1 MTGADASAL
10 LSSYLPACPAHRKSG
25 PALMAV
31 GGDSTLLRD
40 GVVYLAAA
48 VAVVPL
54 FHRLKL
60 GAVLGYLVA
69 GMIIGPHLLGLVTDP
84 EATLG
89 FAEFGVV
96 LLLFVIGLELRP
108 KRLWDLRYD
117 IFGLGS
123 AQVLLCGFAITGA
136 LLLTTPFTWQAALVI
151 GLALALSSTALDVQ
165 ILRDQGKINTPL
177 GTRIISIH
185 LMQDLAI
192 VPLLIVTTALS
203 RTPVAEAPEGWELVW
218 KSLVAIGALVLA
230 GRFLVNPL
238 FRLIAQTGTREV
250 FVIGALLMVVGSA
263 FLMASFGLSMA
274 LGAFIA
280 GVMLADSPYRH
291 EVEADIDPFR
301 GLLLGLF
308 FMAVGMMLDLSIIL
322 QQPGR
327 ILLYVTI
334 LLGVKF
340 AVIAILAR
348 LFGSNWRDAAL
359 TGVHL
364 AQGGEFAFVVL
375 TAAESGLLLAS
386 EASSLFAAA
395 VTVSMALTPL
405 LIAGVDRLVER
416 ESEDHDVEG
425 PEKAENAPAIIV
437 GYGRFGQTVNQLLA
451 ARGIPVTLIDRK
463 PGQIELSG
471 RFGRKVYYGDGT
483 RLDVLRI
490 AGAEEAQLL
499 VYCNDGHQMTNEML
513 GAVRRTFPNL
523 KVLVRAFDRRH
534 VMQLA
539 NADCDVVV
547 REVHESAVKMGRSAL
562 KAAGVDEKTIDAIE
576 ADYRERDS
584 ERLALQIA
592 SGDLRAGLDLTYGTF
607 PLPAN
612 EGLGEIPYAL
622 DDESVQSGHIA

>member
-1 MTGADASAL
+1 
-10 LSSYLPACPAHRKSG
+10 
-25 PALMAV
+25 MAV
-31 GGDSTLLRD
+31 AGDSTLLRD

-136 LLLTTPFTWQAALVI
+136 LLLTTIFTWQAALVI

-177 GTRIISIH
+177 GQRIISIH

-203 RTPVAEAPEGWELVW
+203 RTPVSESPEGWELVW
-218 KSLVAIGALVLA
+218 KSFVAIGALVLA

-322 QQPGR
+322 KEPAR
-327 ILLYVTI
+327 IVLYVTI
-334 LLGVKF
+334 LIGVKF
-340 AVIAILAR
+340 TVIALLTR

-405 LIAGVDRLVER
+405 LIAGVDRLVEHG
-416 ESEDHDVEG
+416 SEDHDAEG

-499 VYCNDGHQMTNEML
+499 IYCNDGQQITNEML
-513 GAVRRTFPNL
+513 GIVRRTFPNL
-523 KVLVRAFDRRH
+523 KVLIRAFDRRH

-539 NADCDVVV
+539 NADCDAVV
-547 REVHESAVKMGRSAL
+547 REVHESAVLMGRAAL
-562 KAAGVDEKTIDAIE
+562 KAADVDDKTINEIE
-576 ADYRERDS
+576 AEYRERDS

-592 SGDLRAGLDLTYGTF
+592 SGDLRAGLDLTYGTY

-622 DDESVQSGHIA
+622 DDDSPQSGHIA

>member
-1 MTGADASAL
+1 
-10 LSSYLPACPAHRKSG
+10 
-25 PALMAV
+25 MAV

-136 LLLTTPFTWQAALVI
+136 LLLTTIFTWQAALVI

-177 GTRIISIH
+177 GQRIISIH

-203 RTPVAEAPEGWELVW
+203 RTPVSESPEGWELVW
-218 KSLVAIGALVLA
+218 KSFVAIGALVLA

-322 QQPGR
+322 KEPAR
-327 ILLYVTI
+327 IVLYVTI
-334 LLGVKF
+334 LIGVKF
-340 AVIAILAR
+340 TVIALLTR

-405 LIAGVDRLVER
+405 LIAGVDRLVEHG
-416 ESEDHDVEG
+416 SEDHDAEG

-499 VYCNDGHQMTNEML
+499 IYCNDGQQITNEML
-513 GAVRRTFPNL
+513 GIVRRTFPNL
-523 KVLVRAFDRRH
+523 KVLIRAFDRRH

-539 NADCDVVV
+539 NADCDAVV
-547 REVHESAVKMGRSAL
+547 REVHESAVLMGRAAL
-562 KAAGVDEKTIDAIE
+562 KAADVDDKTINEIE
-576 ADYRERDS
+576 AEYRERDS

-592 SGDLRAGLDLTYGTF
+592 SGDLRAGLDLTYGTY

-622 DDESVQSGHIA
+622 DDDSPQSGHIA

>member
-1 MTGADASAL
+1 
-10 LSSYLPACPAHRKSG
+10 
-25 PALMAV
+25 MAV
-31 GGDSTLLRD
+31 GGDSALLRD
-40 GVVYLAAA
+40 GVVYLSAA
-48 VAVVPL
+48 VVIVPL

-84 EATLG
+84 EATLA

-108 KRLWDLRYD
+108 RRLWDLRYD

-123 AQVLLCGFAITGA
+123 AQVVLCGLAITGA
-136 LLLTTPFTWQAALVI
+136 LLLTTSFTWQAALVI

-177 GTRIISIH
+177 GQRIISIH

-203 RTPVAEAPEGWELVW
+203 RTPDTLAPEGWELVW

-263 FLMASFGLSMA
+263 YLMASFGLSMA

-308 FMAVGMMLDLSIIL
+308 FMAVGMLLDLSIIL
-322 QQPGR
+322 QQPAR

-340 AVIAILAR
+340 VTIAVLAR
-348 LFGSNWRDAAL
+348 LFGSNWRDSAL

-386 EASSLFAAA
+386 QASSLFAAA

-405 LIAGVDRLVER
+405 LIAGIDRLVEH
-416 ESEDHDVEG
+416 EGEDHDVEG
-425 PEKAENAPAIIV
+425 PEEAENAPAILV

-471 RFGRKVYYGDGT
+471 RFGQKVYYGDGT
-483 RLDVLRI
+483 RLDVLRT
-490 AGAEEAQLL
+490 AGAEEARLL
-499 VYCNDGHQMTNEML
+499 IYCNDGQQVTNEML
-513 GAVRRTFPNL
+513 GAVRRAFPSL
-523 KVLVRAFDRRH
+523 KVLIRAFDRRH
-534 VMQLA
+534 VIQLA
-539 NADCDVVV
+539 NADCDAVV
-547 REVHESAVKMGRSAL
+547 REVHESAVAMGCAAL
-562 KAAGVDEKTIDAIE
+562 KAAGVAEATVDAIE
-576 ADYRERDS
+576 AEYRERDRQ
-584 ERLALQIA
+584 RLALQIA
-592 SGDLRAGLDLTYGTF
+592 SGDLRAGLDLTYGTY

-612 EGLGEIPYAL
+612 EGLAEIPQAVE
-622 DDESVQSGHIA
+622 DDEIAVPDRSS

>member
-1 MTGADASAL
+1 
-10 LSSYLPACPAHRKSG
+10 
-25 PALMAV
+25 MAV

-136 LLLTTPFTWQAALVI
+136 LLVTTEFTWQAALVI

-562 KAAGVDEKTIDAIE
+562 KAAGVDEKTIDEIE

-592 SGDLRAGLDLTYGTF
+592 SGNLRAGLDLTYGTF

>member
-1 MTGADASAL
+1 
-10 LSSYLPACPAHRKSG
+10 
-25 PALMAV
+25 MAV

-117 IFGLGS
+117 IFALGS

-136 LLLTTPFTWQAALVI
+136 LLLTTIFTWQAALVI

-177 GTRIISIH
+177 GQRIISIH

-203 RTPVAEAPEGWELVW
+203 RTPVSESPEGWELVW
-218 KSLVAIGALVLA
+218 KSFVAIGALVLA

-322 QQPGR
+322 KEPAR
-327 ILLYVTI
+327 IVLYVTI
-334 LLGVKF
+334 LIGVKF
-340 AVIAILAR
+340 TVIALLTR

-405 LIAGVDRLVER
+405 LIAGVDRLVEHD
-416 ESEDHDVEG
+416 SEDLDAEG

-499 VYCNDGHQMTNEML
+499 IYCNDGQQITNEML
-513 GAVRRTFPNL
+513 GIVRRTFPNL
-523 KVLVRAFDRRH
+523 KVLIRAFDRRH

-539 NADCDVVV
+539 DADCDAVV
-547 REVHESAVKMGRSAL
+547 REVHESAVLMGRAAL
-562 KAAGVDEKTIDAIE
+562 KAADVDDKTINEIE
-576 ADYRERDS
+576 AEYRERDS

-592 SGDLRAGLDLTYGTF
+592 SGDLRAGLDLTYGTY

-622 DDESVQSGHIA
+622 DDDSPQSGHIA

>member
-1 MTGADASAL
+1 
-10 LSSYLPACPAHRKSG
+10 
-25 PALMAV
+25 
-31 GGDSTLLRD
+31 
-40 GVVYLAAA
+40 
-48 VAVVPL
+48 
-54 FHRLKL
+54 
-60 GAVLGYLVA
+60 
-69 GMIIGPHLLGLVTDP
+69 
-84 EATLG
+84 
-89 FAEFGVV
+89 
-96 LLLFVIGLELRP
+96 
-108 KRLWDLRYD
+108 
-117 IFGLGS
+117 
-123 AQVLLCGFAITGA
+123 VLLCGFAITGA
-136 LLLTTPFTWQAALVI
+136 LLLTTIFTWQAALVI

-177 GTRIISIH
+177 GQRIISIH

-203 RTPVAEAPEGWELVW
+203 RTPVSESPEGWELVW
-218 KSLVAIGALVLA
+218 KSFVAIGALVLA

-322 QQPGR
+322 KEPAR
-327 ILLYVTI
+327 IVLYVTI
-334 LLGVKF
+334 LIGVKF
-340 AVIAILAR
+340 TVIALLTR

-405 LIAGVDRLVER
+405 LIAGVDRLVEHG
-416 ESEDHDVEG
+416 SEDHDAEG

-499 VYCNDGHQMTNEML
+499 IYCNDGQQITNEML
-513 GAVRRTFPNL
+513 GIVRRTFPNL
-523 KVLVRAFDRRH
+523 KVLIRAFDRRH

-539 NADCDVVV
+539 NADCDAVV
-547 REVHESAVKMGRSAL
+547 REVHESAVLMGRAAL
-562 KAAGVDEKTIDAIE
+562 KAADVDDKTINEIE
-576 ADYRERDS
+576 AEYRERDS

-592 SGDLRAGLDLTYGTF
+592 SGDLRAGLDLTYGTY

-622 DDESVQSGHIA
+622 DDDSPQSGHIA

>member
-1 MTGADASAL
+1 
-10 LSSYLPACPAHRKSG
+10 
-25 PALMAV
+25 MAV

-60 GAVLGYLVA
+60 GSVLGYLVA

-136 LLLTTPFTWQAALVI
+136 LLLTTIFTWQAALVI

-177 GTRIISIH
+177 GQRIISIH

-203 RTPVAEAPEGWELVW
+203 RTPVSESPEGWELVW
-218 KSLVAIGALVLA
+218 KSFVAIGALVLA

-322 QQPGR
+322 KEPAR

-334 LLGVKF
+334 LIGVKF
-340 AVIAILAR
+340 TVIALLTR

-416 ESEDHDVEG
+416 DSEDHDAEG
-425 PEKAENAPAIIV
+425 PETAENAPAIIV

-471 RFGRKVYYGDGT
+471 KFGRKVYYGDGT

-499 VYCNDGHQMTNEML
+499 IYCNDRQQITNEML
-513 GAVRRTFPNL
+513 GIVRRAFPNL
-523 KVLVRAFDRRH
+523 KVLIRAFDRRH

-539 NADCDVVV
+539 NADCDTVV
-547 REVHESAVKMGRSAL
+547 REVHESAVLMGRAAL
-562 KAAGVDEKTIDAIE
+562 KAADVDDETIDEIE
-576 ADYRERDS
+576 AEYRERDS

-592 SGDLRAGLDLTYGTF
+592 SGDLRAGLDLTYGTY

-622 DDESVQSGHIA
+622 DDDSPRSGHIA

>member
-1 MTGADASAL
+1 MTGDDASVL
-10 LSSYLPACPAHRKSG
+10 LPSYLPACPAHRKSG
-25 PALMAV
+25 RALMAV

-69 GMIIGPHLLGLVTDP
+69 GMIVGPHLLGLVTDP
-84 EATLG
+84 EATLA

-136 LLLTTPFTWQAALVI
+136 LLVTTEFTWQAALVI

-203 RTPVAEAPEGWELVW
+203 RTPTPDAPEGWEIVW
-218 KSLVAIGALVLA
+218 KSFVAIGALVLA

-263 FLMASFGLSMA
+263 FLMSSFGLSMA

-327 ILLYVTI
+327 ILLYVAI
-334 LLGVKF
+334 LIGVKF
-340 AVIAILAR
+340 AVISILAR

-416 ESEDHDVEG
+416 EDDDRDVEG

-471 RFGRKVYYGDGT
+471 RFGQKVYYGDGT

-499 VYCNDGHQMTNEML
+499 IYCNDGHQMTNEML
-513 GAVRRTFPNL
+513 GAVRRAFPNL
-523 KVLVRAFDRRH
+523 KVLIRAFDRRH
-534 VMQLA
+534 VIQLV
-539 NADCDVVV
+539 NADCDAVV
-547 REVHESAVKMGRSAL
+547 REVHESAVAMGRAAL
-562 KAAGVDEKTIDAIE
+562 KAADVDDKAIDEIE
-576 ADYRERDS
+576 TEYRQRDS
-584 ERLALQIA
+584 ERLALQVA
-592 SGDLRAGLDLTYGTF
+592 SGDLRAGLDLTYGTY

-612 EGLGEIPYAL
+612 EGLGEIPQDIE
-622 DDESVQSGHIA
+622 DDLVPERSA

>member
-1 MTGADASAL
+1 
-10 LSSYLPACPAHRKSG
+10 
-25 PALMAV
+25 MAV

-84 EATLG
+84 EATLA

-108 KRLWDLRYD
+108 RRLWDLRYD

-136 LLLTTPFTWQAALVI
+136 LLVTTTFTWQASLVI

-177 GTRIISIH
+177 GQRIISIH

-203 RTPVAEAPEGWELVW
+203 RTPAAQSPEGWELVW

-322 QQPGR
+322 QQPAR
-327 ILLYVTI
+327 ILLYVII
-334 LLGVKF
+334 LIGVKF
-340 AVIAILAR
+340 TVIAVLAR
-348 LFGSNWRDAAL
+348 MFGSNWRDSAL

-405 LIAGVDRLVER
+405 LIAGIDRLVEHER
-416 ESEDHDVEG
+416 EDGEMEG
-425 PEKAENAPAIIV
+425 PEAAENAPAIIV

-499 VYCNDGHQMTNEML
+499 IYCNDGHQITNEAL
-513 GAVRRTFPNL
+513 GHVRRTFPNL
-523 KVLVRAFDRRH
+523 KVLIRAFDRRH

-539 NADCDVVV
+539 DAECDMVV
-547 REVHESAVKMGRSAL
+547 REVHESAVMMGRSAL
-562 KAAGVDEKTIDAIE
+562 KAAGVDDETIASIE
-576 ADYRERDS
+576 TEYRERDK

-592 SGDLRAGLDLTYGTF
+592 SGDLRAGLELTYGTY

-622 DDESVQSGHIA
+622 DDDSPRSGNIA

>member
-1 MTGADASAL
+1 
-10 LSSYLPACPAHRKSG
+10 
-25 PALMAV
+25 MAV

>member
-1 MTGADASAL
+1 
-10 LSSYLPACPAHRKSG
+10 
-25 PALMAV
+25 MAV
-31 GGDSTLLRD
+31 AGDSTLLRD

-136 LLLTTPFTWQAALVI
+136 LLLTTIFTWQAALVI

-177 GTRIISIH
+177 GQRIISIH

-203 RTPVAEAPEGWELVW
+203 RTPVSESPEGWELVW
-218 KSLVAIGALVLA
+218 KSFVAIGALVLA

-322 QQPGR
+322 KEPAR
-327 ILLYVTI
+327 IVLYVTI
-334 LLGVKF
+334 LIGVKF
-340 AVIAILAR
+340 TVIALLTR

-405 LIAGVDRLVER
+405 LIAGVDRLVEHG
-416 ESEDHDVEG
+416 SEDHDAEG

-499 VYCNDGHQMTNEML
+499 IYCNDGQQITNEML
-513 GAVRRTFPNL
+513 GIVRRTFPNL
-523 KVLVRAFDRRH
+523 KVLIRAFDRRH

-539 NADCDVVV
+539 DADCDAVV
-547 REVHESAVKMGRSAL
+547 REVHESAVLMGRAAL
-562 KAAGVDEKTIDAIE
+562 KAADVDDKTINEIE
-576 ADYRERDS
+576 AEYRERDS

-592 SGDLRAGLDLTYGTF
+592 SGDLRAGLDLTYGTY

-622 DDESVQSGHIA
+622 DDDSPQSGHIA

>member
-1 MTGADASAL
+1 
-10 LSSYLPACPAHRKSG
+10 
-25 PALMAV
+25 MAV
-31 GGDSTLLRD
+31 GGDSTLLHD

-60 GAVLGYLVA
+60 GSVLGYLVA
-69 GMIIGPHLLGLVTDP
+69 GMIIGPQLLGLVTDP

-218 KSLVAIGALVLA
+218 KSFVAIGALVLA

-263 FLMASFGLSMA
+263 FLMSSFGLSMA

-322 QQPGR
+322 QQPAR

-340 AVIAILAR
+340 TVIALLAR
-348 LFGSNWRDAAL
+348 IFGSNWRDAAL

-375 TAAESGLLLAS
+375 TAAEAGLLLAP

-416 ESEDHDVEG
+416 ERDDYDVEG
-425 PEKAENAPAIIV
+425 PETAENAPAIIV

-499 VYCNDGHQMTNEML
+499 IYCNDGQQITNEML
-513 GAVRRTFPNL
+513 AIVRRAFPNL
-523 KVLVRAFDRRH
+523 KVLIRAFDRRH

-539 NADCDVVV
+539 NADCDAVV
-547 REVHESAVKMGRSAL
+547 REVHESAVMMGRAAL
-562 KAAGVDEKTIDAIE
+562 KAADVDDTTIDAIE
-576 ADYRERDS
+576 AEYRERDS

-592 SGDLRAGLDLTYGTF
+592 SGDLRAGLDLTYGTY

-612 EGLGEIPYAL
+612 DGLGEIPYAL
-622 DDESVQSGHIA
+622 EDDSPQSGHIA

>member
-1 MTGADASAL
+1 MTGDDASL
-10 LSSYLPACPAHRKSG
+10 TLPLYLPACPAHRKPG
-25 PALMAV
+25 RALMAV
-31 GGDSTLLRD
+31 GGDSTLLHD

-60 GAVLGYLVA
+60 GSVLGYLVA
-69 GMIIGPHLLGLVTDP
+69 GMIIGPQLLGLVTDP

-108 KRLWDLRYD
+108 KRLRDLRYD

-218 KSLVAIGALVLA
+218 KSFVAIGALVLA

-263 FLMASFGLSMA
+263 FLMSSFGLSMA

-322 QQPGR
+322 QQPAR

-340 AVIAILAR
+340 TVIALLAR
-348 LFGSNWRDAAL
+348 IFGSNWRDAAL

-375 TAAESGLLLAS
+375 TAAEAGLLLAP

-416 ESEDHDVEG
+416 ERDDYDVEG
-425 PEKAENAPAIIV
+425 PETAENAPAIIV

-499 VYCNDGHQMTNEML
+499 IYCNDGQQITNEML
-513 GAVRRTFPNL
+513 AIVRRAFPNL
-523 KVLVRAFDRRH
+523 KVLIRAFDRRH

-539 NADCDVVV
+539 NADCDAVV
-547 REVHESAVKMGRSAL
+547 REVHESAVMMGRAAL
-562 KAAGVDEKTIDAIE
+562 KAADVDDTTIDAIE
-576 ADYRERDS
+576 AEYRERDS

-592 SGDLRAGLDLTYGTF
+592 SGDLRAGLDLTYGTY

-612 EGLGEIPYAL
+612 DGLGEIPYAL
-622 DDESVQSGHIA
+622 EDDSPQSGHIA

>member
-1 MTGADASAL
+1 
-10 LSSYLPACPAHRKSG
+10 
-25 PALMAV
+25 MAV
-31 GGDSTLLRD
+31 AGDSTLLRD

-136 LLLTTPFTWQAALVI
+136 LLLTTIFTWQAALVI

-177 GTRIISIH
+177 GQRIISIH

-203 RTPVAEAPEGWELVW
+203 RTPVSESPEGWELVW
-218 KSLVAIGALVLA
+218 KSFVAIGALVLA

-322 QQPGR
+322 KEPAR

-334 LLGVKF
+334 LIGVKF
-340 AVIAILAR
+340 TVIALLTR

-375 TAAESGLLLAS
+375 TAAESGLLLAP

-405 LIAGVDRLVER
+405 LIAGVDRLVEHD
-416 ESEDHDVEG
+416 SEDHDAEG

-499 VYCNDGHQMTNEML
+499 IYCNDGQQITNEML
-513 GAVRRTFPNL
+513 GIVRRTFPNL
-523 KVLVRAFDRRH
+523 KVLIRAFDRRH

-539 NADCDVVV
+539 DADCDAVV
-547 REVHESAVKMGRSAL
+547 REVHESAVLMGRAAL
-562 KAAGVDEKTIDAIE
+562 KAADVDDKTINEIE
-576 ADYRERDS
+576 AEYRERDS

-592 SGDLRAGLDLTYGTF
+592 SGDLRAGLDLTYGTY

-622 DDESVQSGHIA
+622 DDDSPQSGHIA

>member
-1 MTGADASAL
+1 
-10 LSSYLPACPAHRKSG
+10 
-25 PALMAV
+25 MAV

-136 LLLTTPFTWQAALVI
+136 LLVTTEFTWQAALVI

-218 KSLVAIGALVLA
+218 KSLVAIGALVLS

-513 GAVRRTFPNL
+513 GAVRRAFPNL

-622 DDESVQSGHIA
+622 DDDSLQSGHIA

>member
-1 MTGADASAL
+1 
-10 LSSYLPACPAHRKSG
+10 
-25 PALMAV
+25 MAV

-136 LLLTTPFTWQAALVI
+136 LLVTTEFTWQAALVI

-513 GAVRRTFPNL
+513 GAVRRAFPNL

-622 DDESVQSGHIA
+622 EDDSPQSGHIA

>member
-1 MTGADASAL
+1 
-10 LSSYLPACPAHRKSG
+10 
-25 PALMAV
+25 MAV

-136 LLLTTPFTWQAALVI
+136 LLVTTEFTWQAALVI

-513 GAVRRTFPNL
+513 GAVRRAFPNL

-622 DDESVQSGHIA
+622 DDDSLQSGHIA

>member
-1 MTGADASAL
+1 
-10 LSSYLPACPAHRKSG
+10 
-25 PALMAV
+25 MAV
-31 GGDSTLLRD
+31 GGNSTLLRD

-136 LLLTTPFTWQAALVI
+136 LLVTTEFTWQAALVI

-513 GAVRRTFPNL
+513 GAVRRAFPNL

-622 DDESVQSGHIA
+622 EDDSPQSGHIA

>member
-1 MTGADASAL
+1 
-10 LSSYLPACPAHRKSG
+10 
-25 PALMAV
+25 MAV
-31 GGDSTLLRD
+31 GGDSTLLHD

-60 GAVLGYLVA
+60 GSVLGYLVA
-69 GMIIGPHLLGLVTDP
+69 GMIIGPQLLGLVTDP

-108 KRLWDLRYD
+108 KRLRDLRYD

-218 KSLVAIGALVLA
+218 KSFVAIGALVLA

-263 FLMASFGLSMA
+263 FLMSSFGLSMA

-322 QQPGR
+322 QQPAR

-340 AVIAILAR
+340 TVIALLAR
-348 LFGSNWRDAAL
+348 IFGSNWRDAAL

-375 TAAESGLLLAS
+375 TAAEAGLLLAP

-416 ESEDHDVEG
+416 ERDDYDVEG
-425 PEKAENAPAIIV
+425 PETAENAPAIIV

-499 VYCNDGHQMTNEML
+499 IYCNDGQQITNEML
-513 GAVRRTFPNL
+513 AIVRRAFPNL
-523 KVLVRAFDRRH
+523 KVLIRAFDRRH

-539 NADCDVVV
+539 NADCDAVV
-547 REVHESAVKMGRSAL
+547 REVHESAVMMGRAAL
-562 KAAGVDEKTIDAIE
+562 KAADVDDTTIDAIE
-576 ADYRERDS
+576 AEYRERDS

-592 SGDLRAGLDLTYGTF
+592 SGDLRAGLDLTYGTY

-612 EGLGEIPYAL
+612 DGLGEIPYAL
-622 DDESVQSGHIA
+622 EDDSPQSGHIA

>member
-1 MTGADASAL
+1 
-10 LSSYLPACPAHRKSG
+10 
-25 PALMAV
+25 MAV

-84 EATLG
+84 ETTLG

-136 LLLTTPFTWQAALVI
+136 LLVTTEFTWQAALVI

-513 GAVRRTFPNL
+513 GAVRRAFPNL

-622 DDESVQSGHIA
+622 EDDSPQSGHIA

>member
-1 MTGADASAL
+1 
-10 LSSYLPACPAHRKSG
+10 
-25 PALMAV
+25 MAV

-136 LLLTTPFTWQAALVI
+136 LLLTTIFTWQAALVI

-177 GTRIISIH
+177 GQRIISIH

-203 RTPVAEAPEGWELVW
+203 RTPVSESPEGWELVW
-218 KSLVAIGALVLA
+218 KSFVAIGALVLA

-322 QQPGR
+322 KEPAR

-334 LLGVKF
+334 LIGVKF
-340 AVIAILAR
+340 TVIALLTR

-375 TAAESGLLLAS
+375 TAAESGLLLAP

-405 LIAGVDRLVER
+405 LIAGVDRLVEHD
-416 ESEDHDVEG
+416 SEDHDAEG

-499 VYCNDGHQMTNEML
+499 IYCNDGQQITNEML
-513 GAVRRTFPNL
+513 GIVRRTFPNL
-523 KVLVRAFDRRH
+523 KVLIRAFDRRH

-539 NADCDVVV
+539 DADCDAVV
-547 REVHESAVKMGRSAL
+547 REVHESAVLMGRAAL
-562 KAAGVDEKTIDAIE
+562 KAADVDDKTINEIE
-576 ADYRERDS
+576 AEYRERDS

-592 SGDLRAGLDLTYGTF
+592 SGDLRAGLDLTYGTY

-622 DDESVQSGHIA
+622 DDDSPQSGHIA

>member
-1 MTGADASAL
+1 
-10 LSSYLPACPAHRKSG
+10 
-25 PALMAV
+25 MAV

-136 LLLTTPFTWQAALVI
+136 LLLTTIFTWQAALVI

-177 GTRIISIH
+177 GQRIISIH

-203 RTPVAEAPEGWELVW
+203 RTPVSESPEGWELVW
-218 KSLVAIGALVLA
+218 KSFVAIGALVLA

-322 QQPGR
+322 KEPAR

-334 LLGVKF
+334 LIGVKF
-340 AVIAILAR
+340 TVIALLTR

-405 LIAGVDRLVER
+405 LIAGVDRLVEHD
-416 ESEDHDVEG
+416 SEDHDAEG

-499 VYCNDGHQMTNEML
+499 IYCNDGQQITNEML
-513 GAVRRTFPNL
+513 GIVRRTFPNL
-523 KVLVRAFDRRH
+523 KVLIRAFDRRH

-539 NADCDVVV
+539 DADCDAVV
-547 REVHESAVKMGRSAL
+547 REVHESAVLMGRAAL
-562 KAAGVDEKTIDAIE
+562 KAADVDDKTINEIE
-576 ADYRERDS
+576 AEYRERDS

-592 SGDLRAGLDLTYGTF
+592 SGDLRAGLDLTYGTY

-622 DDESVQSGHIA
+622 DDDSPQSGHIA

>member
-1 MTGADASAL
+1 
-10 LSSYLPACPAHRKSG
+10 
-25 PALMAV
+25 MAV

-136 LLLTTPFTWQAALVI
+136 LLLTTIFTWQAALVI

-177 GTRIISIH
+177 GQRIISIH

-203 RTPVAEAPEGWELVW
+203 RTPVSESPEGWELVW
-218 KSLVAIGALVLA
+218 KSFVAIGALVLA

-322 QQPGR
+322 KEPAR
-327 ILLYVTI
+327 IVLYVTI
-334 LLGVKF
+334 LIGVKF
-340 AVIAILAR
+340 TVIALLTR

-405 LIAGVDRLVER
+405 LIAGVDRLVEHD
-416 ESEDHDVEG
+416 SEDHDAEG

-499 VYCNDGHQMTNEML
+499 IYCNDGQQITNEML
-513 GAVRRTFPNL
+513 GIVRRTFPNL
-523 KVLVRAFDRRH
+523 KVLIRAFDRRH

-539 NADCDVVV
+539 DADCDAVV
-547 REVHESAVKMGRSAL
+547 REVHESAVLMGRAAL
-562 KAAGVDEKTIDAIE
+562 KAADVDDKTINEIE
-576 ADYRERDS
+576 AEYRERDS

-592 SGDLRAGLDLTYGTF
+592 SGDLRAGLDLTYGTY

-622 DDESVQSGHIA
+622 DDDSPQSGHIA

>member
-1 MTGADASAL
+1 
-10 LSSYLPACPAHRKSG
+10 
-25 PALMAV
+25 MAV

-136 LLLTTPFTWQAALVI
+136 LLLTTIFTWQAALVI

-177 GTRIISIH
+177 GQRIISIH

-203 RTPVAEAPEGWELVW
+203 RTPVSESPEGWELVW
-218 KSLVAIGALVLA
+218 KSFVAIGALVLA

-322 QQPGR
+322 KEPAR
-327 ILLYVTI
+327 IVLYVTI
-334 LLGVKF
+334 LIGVKF
-340 AVIAILAR
+340 TVIALLTR

-405 LIAGVDRLVER
+405 LIAGVDRLVEHD
-416 ESEDHDVEG
+416 SEDLDAEG

-499 VYCNDGHQMTNEML
+499 IYCNDGQQITNEML
-513 GAVRRTFPNL
+513 GIVRRTFPNL
-523 KVLVRAFDRRH
+523 KVLIRAFDRRH

-539 NADCDVVV
+539 DADCDAVV
-547 REVHESAVKMGRSAL
+547 REVHESAVLMGRAAL
-562 KAAGVDEKTIDAIE
+562 KAADVDDKTINEIE
-576 ADYRERDS
+576 AEYRERDS

-592 SGDLRAGLDLTYGTF
+592 SGDLRAGLDLTYGTY

-622 DDESVQSGHIA
+622 DDDSPQSGHIA

>member
-1 MTGADASAL
+1 
-10 LSSYLPACPAHRKSG
+10 
-25 PALMAV
+25 MAV

-136 LLLTTPFTWQAALVI
+136 LLLTTIFTWQAALVI

-177 GTRIISIH
+177 GQRIISIH

-203 RTPVAEAPEGWELVW
+203 RTPVSESPEGWELVW
-218 KSLVAIGALVLA
+218 KSFVAIGALVLA

-322 QQPGR
+322 KEPAR

-334 LLGVKF
+334 LIGVKF
-340 AVIAILAR
+340 TVIALLTR

-405 LIAGVDRLVER
+405 LIAGVDRLVEHD
-416 ESEDHDVEG
+416 SEDHDAEG

-499 VYCNDGHQMTNEML
+499 IYCNDGQQITNEML
-513 GAVRRTFPNL
+513 GIVRRTFPNL
-523 KVLVRAFDRRH
+523 KVLIRAFDRRH

-539 NADCDVVV
+539 NADCDAVV
-547 REVHESAVKMGRSAL
+547 REVHESAVLMGRAAL
-562 KAAGVDEKTIDAIE
+562 KAADVDDKTINEIE
-576 ADYRERDS
+576 AEYRERDS

-592 SGDLRAGLDLTYGTF
+592 SGDLRAGLDLTYGTY

-622 DDESVQSGHIA
+622 DDDSPQSGHIA